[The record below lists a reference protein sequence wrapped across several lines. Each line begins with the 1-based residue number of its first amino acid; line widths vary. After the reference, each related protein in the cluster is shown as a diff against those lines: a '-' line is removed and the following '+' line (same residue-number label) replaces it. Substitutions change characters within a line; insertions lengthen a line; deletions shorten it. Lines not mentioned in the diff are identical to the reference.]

1 MSEVITR
8 AIEEGASVIDP
19 SKKGRNRSIDASDV
33 DERTIYNFLK
43 GKERK
48 IGSAHS
54 PTLRVVDAYLQAS
67 NVIATPSVY
76 GSLFLGT
83 LGAHVA
89 AQYAPQDENRPPPK
103 SWQDEVVGLYS
114 VDARSVYIP
123 GSDRSYRII
132 ISLRPTPPGSH
143 YVHCR
148 VARSSYPDFADI
160 LAGSTR
166 EDWRTEDFVG
176 LAIQTTAGLTCH
188 LTALATRAPLYMLI
202 IPPSV
207 HRKPADLIVSANS
220 FESPGFISEYAEL
233 TSITDASLLTYFD
246 NLPWTV

>member
-1 MSEVITR
+1 M
-8 AIEEGASVIDP
+8 IDP
-19 SKKGRNRSIDASDV
+19 SKTGRDRSIDATDV

-67 NVIATPSVY
+67 NVIANPSVY

-89 AQYAPQDENRPPPK
+89 AQYAPQEENRPPPK

-123 GSDRSYRII
+123 GSDRSDRII
-132 ISLRPTPPGSH
+132 IRCGRHRPAHT
-143 YVHCR
+143 VHCR
-148 VARSSYPDFADI
+148 VARSSSPDFADI
-160 LAGSTR
+160 WQQFKGRLAHGR
-166 EDWRTEDFVG
+166 FRGPGDPDDGR
-176 LAIQTTAGLTCH
+176 AH
-188 LTALATRAPLYMLI
+188 L
-202 IPPSV
+202 PPYCPRDPRS
-207 HRKPADLIVSANS
+207 
-220 FESPGFISEYAEL
+220 
-233 TSITDASLLTYFD
+233 SIC
-246 NLPWTV
+246 